1 MESKVTKVSEHL
13 KMHGSSICL
22 GRLKELETPHQQLGA
37 RICTGYH
44 QINNFDDERMELV
57 GDKNYGQVDAL
68 IAYSSLCSLPP
79 PVVTNLV
86 DPVLCLRKTQSTM
99 NRPTERL
106 CWDPPMN

>member
-37 RICTGYH
+37 RICTGDH

-79 PVVTNLV
+79 L
-86 DPVLCLRKTQSTM
+86 L
-99 NRPTERL
+99 
-106 CWDPPMN
+106 

>member
-1 MESKVTKVSEHL
+1 MLCILTHAFEDDWHQKVTKLSEHL

-57 GDKNYGQVDAL
+57 GDRKVK
-68 IAYSSLCSLPP
+68 
-79 PVVTNLV
+79 
-86 DPVLCLRKTQSTM
+86 VLSATHR
-99 NRPTERL
+99 
-106 CWDPPMN
+106 